1 MANETSGRRDNRVP
15 FRASTKTPNIMM
27 LRRTRFLLIVCGI
40 LAFAVLGIKLFNVMI
55 VHHDEYEKMAIDQQV
70 RTTEITASR
79 GAIYDTNGKILA
91 MNASADTIFISP
103 AEIVKNKEDPQLIAR
118 ELSEILD
125 VDYDKILAMTKNTD
139 RWYEVVKRKVEPE
152 VSEKVRAFKKENNLT
167 GVKIE
172 PDTKRYY
179 PYGNLAAH
187 VIGFVGQD
195 NNGLYGLEQ
204 RYDSYL
210 TGSAGRI
217 IRATD
222 NRGTDM
228 LFVNY
233 EDYYDETKGDDMN
246 LTIDAT
252 IQYYLEKHL
261 QQAVEDY
268 DVQNGAAAIAMDPN
282 SGAILG
288 MVSLGNFDLNDYQ
301 KVSDKDQEGID
312 AETNPDKK
320 AEMLSAAQTKQ
331 WRNKALSDTYEP
343 GSTFKI
349 ITLAMALEE
358 GVVNENS
365 SFYCGGSTNVLGRTD
380 PLKCWKTTGHGSQNL
395 TQAIQHSCNVALV
408 QIGQL
413 IGARTFY
420 KYAEAFGFL
429 NLTSNVDSNLTAK
442 TGIDM
447 SGESGSIWWSQ
458 NTFYDPENLSQLAAA
473 SFGQTFTITPL
484 QLITAVSACVNGGY
498 LMKPYVVKSIVNSDG
513 EAVVS
518 NSPTVVRQVVS
529 EQTSATVRQI
539 LEQVVGDPVDGTGK
553 NAYVAGYRI
562 GGKTG
567 TADKTGT
574 KTADN
579 PKGDVVVS
587 FMCFAPADDPQYIML
602 LTMDTPRRDTGTAV
616 YGGTMVAPAAS
627 QIMAEILPALGI
639 EPDYSA
645 DELAGADAAVPYVVG
660 KSAADAKAALT
671 AAGFACTTVGSGDTV
686 TDQTP
691 AGGAIVPNNASII
704 LYLGAE
710 KPDKPCTVPNVVG
723 RSPSEANKA
732 LTNAGLIMKVT
743 GATNTGGSTG
753 SVTAISQSAEP
764 GTELAAGSV
773 VTVRFGATTTD

>member
-70 RTTEITASR
+70 RETEITASR

-91 MNASADTIFISP
+91 MNASVDTIFISP
-103 AEIVKNKEDPQLIAR
+103 AEIAKNKEDPQLIAR

-125 VDYDKILAMTKNTD
+125 VDYNKILAMTKNTD
-139 RWYEVVKRKVEPE
+139 RWYEVVKRKVEPD
-152 VSEKVRAFKKENNLT
+152 VSEKVRAFKKENKLI

-179 PYGNLAAH
+179 PYGSLAAH

-195 NNGLYGLEQ
+195 NEGRYGLEQ

-210 TGSAGRI
+210 TGSTGRI

-233 EDYYDETKGDDMN
+233 EDYHDETKGNDMN

-288 MVSLGNFDLNDYQ
+288 MVSLGNFDLNNYQ
-301 KVSDKDQEGID
+301 KVSDKDQEAID
-312 AETNPDKK
+312 AETDPDKK
-320 AEMLSAAQTKQ
+320 AELLSAAQTKQ

-413 IGARTFY
+413 VGARTFY

-447 SGESGSIWWSQ
+447 SGESGS
-458 NTFYDPENLSQLAAA
+458 
-473 SFGQTFTITPL
+473 
-484 QLITAVSACVNGGY
+484 VNGGY
-498 LMKPYVVKSIVNSDG
+498 LMKPYVVKSIVNGDG

-567 TADKTGT
+567 TSEKVAQDAAGGAKEYI
-574 KTADN
+574 
-579 PKGDVVVS
+579 VS
-587 FMCFAPADDPQYIML
+587 FIGFAPADDPQIVILVL
-602 LTMDTPRRDTGTAV
+602 LDTPSNSTGI
-616 YGGTMVAPAAS
+616 YISGGQMAAPTVGKM
-627 QIMAEILPALGI
+627 MADILPYLGV
-639 EPDYSA
+639 EPSYSETEKTHM
-645 DELAGADAAVPYVVG
+645 DKTVPNVTGLSVEQ
-660 KSAADAKAALT
+660 AKAALAELGLQARVYGDGDKIT
-671 AAGFACTTVGSGDTV
+671 AQLPGSGAVVANGSTILLYAGKEPSGDKEVMPDLTNLSYETARDRMAALGLYIKTNSSITDTASQKISGQAVAAGAELEHGTVVEV
-686 TDQTP
+686 TL
-691 AGGAIVPNNASII
+691 V
-704 LYLGAE
+704 
-710 KPDKPCTVPNVVG
+710 
-723 RSPSEANKA
+723 
-732 LTNAGLIMKVT
+732 
-743 GATNTGGSTG
+743 
-753 SVTAISQSAEP
+753 
-764 GTELAAGSV
+764 
-773 VTVRFGATTTD
+773 TTDSGMLGRY

>member
-70 RTTEITASR
+70 RETEITASR

-91 MNASADTIFISP
+91 MNASVDTIFISP
-103 AEIVKNKEDPQLIAR
+103 AEIAKNKEDPQLIAR

-125 VDYDKILAMTKNTD
+125 VDYNKILAMTKNTD
-139 RWYEVVKRKVEPE
+139 RWYEVVKRKVEPD
-152 VSEKVRAFKKENNLT
+152 VSEKVRAFKKENKLI

-179 PYGNLAAH
+179 PYGSLAAH

-195 NNGLYGLEQ
+195 NEGRYGLEQ

-210 TGSAGRI
+210 TGSTGRI

-233 EDYYDETKGDDMN
+233 EDYHDETKGNDMN

-288 MVSLGNFDLNDYQ
+288 MVSLGNFDLNNYQ
-301 KVSDKDQEGID
+301 KVSDKDQEAID
-312 AETNPDKK
+312 AETDPDKK
-320 AEMLSAAQTKQ
+320 AELLSAAQTKQ

-413 IGARTFY
+413 VGARTFY

-498 LMKPYVVKSIVNSDG
+498 LMKPYVVKSIVNGDG

-567 TADKTGT
+567 TSEKVAQDAAGGAKEYI
-574 KTADN
+574 
-579 PKGDVVVS
+579 VS
-587 FMCFAPADDPQYIML
+587 FIGFAPADDPQIVILVL
-602 LTMDTPRRDTGTAV
+602 LDTPSSSTGI
-616 YGGTMVAPAAS
+616 YISGGQMAAPTVGKM
-627 QIMAEILPALGI
+627 MADILPYLGV
-639 EPDYSA
+639 EPSYSETEKTHM
-645 DELAGADAAVPYVVG
+645 DKTVPNVVGLSKDAAAERL
-660 KSAADAKAALT
+660 SAN
-671 AAGFACTTVGSGDTV
+671 GFSFRTVGSGDTV

-691 AGGAIVPNNASII
+691 AGGAIVPNSAEII

-710 KPDKPCTVPNVVG
+710 KSTDKCIVPNVVG
-723 RSPSEANKA
+723 DSAATANQKIV
-732 LTNAGLIMKVT
+732 NAGLIMGVS
-743 GATNTGGSTG
+743 GATNASSST
-753 SVTAISQSAEP
+753 VRAISQSIAA
-764 GTELAAGSV
+764 GTEVEAGTVVRVQFSDSSV
-773 VTVRFGATTTD
+773 RD

>member
-70 RTTEITASR
+70 RETEITASR

-91 MNASADTIFISP
+91 MNASVDTIFISP
-103 AEIVKNKEDPQLIAR
+103 AEIAKNKEDPQLIAR

-125 VDYDKILAMTKNTD
+125 VDYNKILAMTKNTD
-139 RWYEVVKRKVEPE
+139 RWYEVVKRKVEPD
-152 VSEKVRAFKKENNLT
+152 VSEKVRAFKKENKLI

-179 PYGNLAAH
+179 PYGSLAAH

-195 NNGLYGLEQ
+195 NEGRYGLEQ

-210 TGSAGRI
+210 TGSTGRI

-233 EDYYDETKGDDMN
+233 EDYYDETKGNDMN

-301 KVSDKDQEGID
+301 KVSDKDQEAID
-312 AETNPDKK
+312 AETDPDKK
-320 AEMLSAAQTKQ
+320 AELLSAAQTKQ

-413 IGARTFY
+413 VGARTFY

-429 NLTSNVDSNLTAK
+429 NLTNNVDSNLTAK

-498 LMKPYVVKSIVNSDG
+498 LHTPYLVEQIVDSDG
-513 EAVVS
+513 
-518 NSPTVVRQVVS
+518 NITYQHDNTPVRQVVS
-529 EQTSATVRQI
+529 EETSAHVREC
-539 LEQVVGDPVDGTGK
+539 LEYVVSDGTGRNGQVK
-553 NAYVAGYRI
+553 GYRV

-567 TADKTGT
+567 TADKGQTG
-574 KTADN
+574 DL
-579 PKGDVVVS
+579 VVS
-587 FMCFAPADDPQYIML
+587 FVSFAPADDPQVIIL
-602 LTMDTPRRDTGTAV
+602 VTMDTPSRSAGTSV
-616 YGGTMVAPAAS
+616 SGGSMVAPVNS
-627 QIMAEILPALGI
+627 KIMADILPYLGI
-639 EPDYSA
+639 EPTYSA
-645 DELAGADAAVPYVVG
+645 EELLGADTTVPYVIGSSV
-660 KSAADAKAALT
+660 ADAKSRMESR
-671 AAGFACTTVGSGDTV
+671 GFTCKVVGAGDTI

-691 AGGAIVPNNASII
+691 AGGAVIPGKSTVI
-704 LYLGAE
+704 LYAGAE
-710 KPDKPCTVPNVVG
+710 KPNTMYTVPQLVG
-723 RSPSEANKA
+723 KTAAEANVA
-732 LTNAGLIMKVT
+732 ATNAGLLVRFS
-743 GATNTGGSTG
+743 GATQTTSGNIR
-753 SVTAISQSAEP
+753 VLSQSLEAGQQVP
-764 GTELAAGSV
+764 AGTV
-773 VTVRFGATTTD
+773 ITVQLGDANMTD

>member
-246 LTIDAT
+246 LTIDA
-252 IQYYLEKHL
+252 
-261 QQAVEDY
+261 
-268 DVQNGAAAIAMDPN
+268 
-282 SGAILG
+282 
-288 MVSLGNFDLNDYQ
+288 
-301 KVSDKDQEGID
+301 
-312 AETNPDKK
+312 ETDPDKK

-567 TADKTGT
+567 TSEKVAQDAAGGAKEYI
-574 KTADN
+574 
-579 PKGDVVVS
+579 VS
-587 FMCFAPADDPQYIML
+587 FIGFAPADDPQIVILVL
-602 LTMDTPRRDTGTAV
+602 LDTPSNSTGI
-616 YGGTMVAPAAS
+616 YISGGQMAAP
-627 QIMAEILPALGI
+627 
-639 EPDYSA
+639 
-645 DELAGADAAVPYVVG
+645 VVG
-660 KSAADAKAALT
+660 KMMADILPYLGVEPSYSETEKTHMDKTVPNVTGLSVEQAKAALAEVGLQARIYGDGSTIT
-671 AAGFACTTVGSGDTV
+671 AQLPGSG
-686 TDQTP
+686 
-691 AGGAIVPNNASII
+691 A
-704 LYLGAE
+704 
-710 KPDKPCTVPNVVG
+710 VV
-723 RSPSEANKA
+723 AN
-732 LTNAGLIMKVT
+732 
-743 GATNTGGSTG
+743 GSTILLYAG
-753 SVTAISQSAEP
+753 KEPSADKETMPDLSNLSYQTARDRMAALGLYIKTSSSITDTASQKISGQAVAA
-764 GTELAAGSV
+764 GTELDHGTV
-773 VTVRFGATTTD
+773 VEVTLVTSDSGMLGRY

>member
-301 KVSDKDQEGID
+301 KVSDKDQEAID

-567 TADKTGT
+567 TSEKVAQDAAGGAKEYI
-574 KTADN
+574 
-579 PKGDVVVS
+579 VS
-587 FMCFAPADDPQYIML
+587 FIGFAPADDPQIMML
-602 LTMDTPRRDTGTAV
+602 LTLSSASNDTGT
-616 YGGTMVAPAAS
+616 YRSGGNMAAPVAS
-627 QIMAEILPALGI
+627 SIMAEILPYLGI
-639 EPDYSA
+639 EPTYSA
-645 DELAGADAAVPYVVG
+645 DELVGADHTVPNVVG
-660 KSAADAKAALT
+660 LKHDEAAAKLKEE
-671 AAGFACTTVGSGDTV
+671 GFSCRTVGDGETV

-691 AGGAIVPNNASII
+691 LGGAIVPNNAEII

-710 KPDKPCTVPNVVG
+710 KSTELCIVPNVVG
-723 RSPSEANKA
+723 DSAAAANRK
-732 LTNAGLIMKVT
+732 LTDAGLIMSVS
-743 GATNTGGSTG
+743 GATGGSSA
-753 SVTAISQSAEP
+753 SVRAISQSETP
-764 GTELAAGSV
+764 GTEVAAGTGVRVQFSDSSV
-773 VTVRFGATTTD
+773 TD

>member
-91 MNASADTIFISP
+91 MNASVDTIFISP

-301 KVSDKDQEGID
+301 KVSDKDQEAID

-567 TADKTGT
+567 TSEKVAQDAAGGAKEYI
-574 KTADN
+574 
-579 PKGDVVVS
+579 VS
-587 FMCFAPADDPQYIML
+587 FIGFAPADDPQYIML
-602 LTMDTPRRDTGTAV
+602 LTMDTPSRNTGTAV
-616 YGGTMVAPAAS
+616 YGGTMVAPTAS
-627 QIMAEILPALGI
+627 QIMGEILPALGI

-645 DELAGADAAVPYVVG
+645 EELSGADAAVPYVVG
-660 KSAADAKAALT
+660 KTAEEAKAALKS
-671 AAGFACTTVGSGDTV
+671 AGFTYRTVGSGETV

-691 AGGAIVPNNASII
+691 AGGAIVPNNASVV

-710 KPDKPCTVPNVVG
+710 KSDTPSTVPDVTG
-723 RSPSEANKA
+723 KTPTEANKA
-732 LTNAGLIMKVT
+732 LTNAGLIMKVA
-743 GATNTGGSTG
+743 GATSASGG
-753 SVTAISQSAEP
+753 SVTAISQSAEAGSQLP
-764 GTELAAGSV
+764 AGSV
-773 VTVRFGATTTD
+773 VTVRFGVRTTD